1 MQSPDAHEKF
11 LEITT
16 AYDVLKD
23 EEERAN
29 YDYMLDNPD
38 EVYSHYYH
46 YYRRRVA
53 PKVDVRI
60 VIAVTIT
67 VISVVQYIGWSH
79 SYNAAL
85 SAALRMPHYRT
96 RAKGIARERGLLDRK
111 KKGVLKEDLKAEEE
125 ATLRSILEENIDVVG
140 GYSKPQVWDVLWFT
154 IVFSPYWGVMYGIW
168 KAKWVWR
175 YRVKGQDYSEEDRE
189 YITRKRLKLSENHW
203 KAMPEEKRSEL
214 LERELWVEANFNQYK
229 TEQEDEMKTKLASSG
244 KYKMYRRYMKNNKN
258 RMTFED

>member
-1 MQSPDAHEKF
+1 VIESIDIDTATALVYMQSPDAHEKF

-111 KKGVLKEDLKAEEE
+111 KKGVLKVRDKETCGTMCL
-125 ATLRSILEENIDVVG
+125 LMN
-140 GYSKPQVWDVLWFT
+140 QVEFVNE
-154 IVFSPYWGVMYGIW
+154 SG
-168 KAKWVWR
+168 
-175 YRVKGQDYSEEDRE
+175 RVC
-189 YITRKRLKLSENHW
+189 
-203 KAMPEEKRSEL
+203 
-214 LERELWVEANFNQYK
+214 
-229 TEQEDEMKTKLASSG
+229 
-244 KYKMYRRYMKNNKN
+244 
-258 RMTFED
+258 